1 MNHHRPAAIVDG
13 LVEQVSCF
21 LLGGRAWAVTQINH
35 PDRIVTVQPAPR
47 GKQPTWGGFLPQFIG
62 ESLCSKIRDVL
73 VSSDAYA
80 YLDADARRELHDRRV
95 MMQPIISGAGPHID
109 LQDSELHWW
118 TFAGG
123 KINST
128 LRYAMQ
134 SLLPEARIIMDNFRL
149 RLRADSL
156 TEAQFRLLLRELQQ
170 ADFWTETVRWQS
182 IAALLPAY
190 RLSKFQ
196 PLMPDWVQR
205 EFVADFL
212 LDVPGA
218 QTWLSQH
225 MSQQLN
231 EGGD

>member
-1 MNHHRPAAIVDG
+1 M
-13 LVEQVSCF
+13 
-21 LLGGRAWAVTQINH
+21 
-35 PDRIVTVQPAPR
+35 
-47 GKQPTWGGFLPQFIG
+47 
-62 ESLCSKIRDVL
+62 
-73 VSSDAYA
+73 
-80 YLDADARRELHDRRV
+80 
-95 MMQPIISGAGPHID
+95 
-109 LQDSELHWW
+109 ELHWW

-128 LRYAMQ
+128 LRYALQ

-170 ADFWTETVRWQS
+170 LDFWTDTARWQS